1 MKQLDSGYT
10 YQVDNVKK
18 DAWHN
23 LLLKFDD
30 ATFYQTWSYGSISW
44 GEDNLS
50 HLILMKDEEIVSIA
64 QLRIVK
70 LPLFRI
76 GFAYL
81 PWGPIWR
88 RKNES
93 ANYQHLN
100 NMLRALYKEYVIRR
114 GYMLRLLPK
123 QIHKDEE
130 NICEIYKNENF
141 SWSPDPMKTVY
152 VDLTPSL
159 EEIKK
164 NLGSGWK
171 KTLRRAMNIHLELIE
186 EGDADLNGIATKL
199 IKEMKQR
206 KGFVEFG
213 SMDGNISIHK
223 DLPESL
229 KLKLVFCKFE
239 NEIVA
244 VLGWSRFGNIGLP
257 LVSATGDKALK
268 SLSPYRLYWK
278 MIEYYK
284 SHGFSK
290 CDLGGINKEKN
301 PGGYYFKTGVAGE
314 TRKEKNYIV
323 QFDACENILSSICF
337 KKGISLRENYR
348 DLIFKINYW
357 FTKSRVDKE
366 NDYSTRK

>member
-93 ANYQHLN
+93 VNYQHLS

-114 GYMLRLLPK
+114 RYMLRLLPK

-130 NICEIYKNENF
+130 TIRKIYKKENF
-141 SWSPDPMKTVY
+141 LWSPDPMQTVY
-152 VDLTPSL
+152 VDLTPPL
-159 EEIKK
+159 DEIKK
-164 NLGSGWK
+164 NTRPKWRQ
-171 KTLRRAMNIHLELIE
+171 TLNR
-186 EGDADLNGIATKL
+186 
-199 IKEMKQR
+199 
-206 KGFVEFG
+206 
-213 SMDGNISIHK
+213 
-223 DLPESL
+223 
-229 KLKLVFCKFE
+229 
-239 NEIVA
+239 
-244 VLGWSRFGNIGLP
+244 
-257 LVSATGDKALK
+257 ALK
-268 SLSPYRLYWK
+268 QN
-278 MIEYYK
+278 IEITEG
-284 SHGFSK
+284 S
-290 CDLGGINKEKN
+290 DE
-301 PGGYYFKTGVAGE
+301 E
-314 TRKEKNYIV
+314 
-323 QFDACENILSSICF
+323 
-337 KKGISLRENYR
+337 
-348 DLIFKINYW
+348 
-357 FTKSRVDKE
+357 
-366 NDYSTRK
+366 